1 MGRRNKATHLSRHI
15 DHPFLWSLA
24 LYRMFVFSVLRI
36 CHIDGYLVGVTTVEN
51 NVVARRPRS
60 EEIVVFRQ
68 PGRISIDKYERKI
81 IDLIIDLKIAWGLS
95 TILRE
100 VSSVPFSETSMFLV
114 GFCTLPQALATE
126 RDRLQ
131 TCQ

>member
-1 MGRRNKATHLSRHI
+1 
-15 DHPFLWSLA
+15 
-24 LYRMFVFSVLRI
+24 MFVFSVLRI

-114 GFCTLPQALATE
+114 GFCTLPQALATLANIGNP